1 MSFPNY
7 LENNIEEYD
16 DIEDLSDAQVLV
28 NSDDDKQWEC
38 YVKVTEIREVRDHNF
53 DPINKKITNK
63 FYPSHPPMTSNKN

>member
-28 NSDDDKQWEC
+28 NSDDDKQWKC
-38 YVKVTEIREVRDHNF
+38 YVKVTDI
-53 DPINKKITNK
+53 
-63 FYPSHPPMTSNKN
+63 